1 MIDVKTALIIH
12 SKLIETFG
20 GSHGIRDLAAL
31 EAALARPFAT
41 FDQKDLYAYTIDK
54 ATALFESL
62 IINHPFIDGNKRT
75 AYVLMR
81 LYLMRNKMDI
91 LATQEEK
98 YQLVVAAS
106 SGQFRFE
113 EIKTWLVKQTFSN

>member
-1 MIDVKTALIIH
+1 
-12 SKLIETFG
+12 
-20 GSHGIRDLAAL
+20 
-31 EAALARPFAT
+31 
-41 FDQKDLYAYTIDK
+41 
-54 ATALFESL
+54 
-62 IINHPFIDGNKRT
+62 
-75 AYVLMR
+75 MR